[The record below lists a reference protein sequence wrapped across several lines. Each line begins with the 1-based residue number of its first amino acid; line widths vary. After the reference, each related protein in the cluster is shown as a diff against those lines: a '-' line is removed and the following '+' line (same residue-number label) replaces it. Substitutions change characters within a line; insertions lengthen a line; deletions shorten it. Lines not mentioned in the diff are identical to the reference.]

1 MMNDGGGR
9 VPVFEKKE
17 KSYIQI
23 AKYLFFS
30 TPVACY
36 LVIKMLNAS

>member
-1 MMNDGGGR
+1 MMNDGGEGSG
-9 VPVFEKKE
+9 FQKKE

>member
-1 MMNDGGGR
+1 MNDGGR

-17 KSYIQI
+17 SYIQI
-23 AKYLFFS
+23 EKYLFFS

>member
-1 MMNDGGGR
+1 MTNDGGR